1 MSTFDT
7 ALSALASATVGVL
20 GGESVIYT
28 PAGGTPRTVDA
39 LVTRGVL
46 EPVQEFG
53 GKVGAVQYE
62 LVIARTDIAAINRQD
77 SFTFADT
84 QGGTATAHFGVQ
96 VDQSRT
102 DAGAWTLKVR

>member
-7 ALSALASATVGVL
+7 ALSALATATVGVL

-28 PAGGTPRTVDA
+28 PAGGTPRAVDA
-39 LVTRGVL
+39 LVIRGVL
-46 EPVQEFG
+46 EPVQELG
-53 GKVGAVQYE
+53 GKVGAVHHE
-62 LVIARTDIAAINRQD
+62 LVIARSAIEAINRQD

-84 QGGTATAHFGVQ
+84 QGGTATEHHDVQ
-96 VDQSRT
+96 VDKSRT